1 MTATPIVFLDTE
13 TLGLELDDPI
23 WELALIR
30 RETDGNEV
38 EHHFFVQHVRD
49 VPASL
54 PEAFAIDYETR
65 YDPDA
70 AWDRNELR
78 PVLRHLLRDRPHVVG
93 AVPNFDT
100 ERIAHQLHIDG
111 WHYHLIDVEN
121 LAVGYLAGQRETVPA
136 LPWDSNALSR
146 RLGINP
152 DGFVRHTALD
162 DARWARAIW
171 DRITT
176 PTMPATQP
184 KED

>member
-1 MTATPIVFLDTE
+1 MTTTPIVFLDTE

-30 RETDGNEV
+30 REPDGNEV
-38 EHHFFVQHVRD
+38 EHHFFIQHTRD

-54 PEAFAIDYETR
+54 PEAFATDYETR

-100 ERIAHQLHIDG
+100 ERITHQLGVGG

-121 LAVGYLAGQRETVPA
+121 LAVGYLTGQRETLPT
-136 LPWDSNALSR
+136 LPWNSDELSH

-152 DGFVRHTALD
+152 NGFVRHTALD

-176 PTMPATQP
+176 PTIQP
-184 KED
+184 EGADQ